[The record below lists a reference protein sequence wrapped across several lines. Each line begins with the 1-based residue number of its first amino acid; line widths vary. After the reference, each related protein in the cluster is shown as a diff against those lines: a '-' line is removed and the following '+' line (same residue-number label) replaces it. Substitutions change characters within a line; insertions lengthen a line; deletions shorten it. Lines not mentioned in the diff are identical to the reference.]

1 MLTDKTVDEFINEKS
16 AEMFR
21 RFKIDDSFLSCDP
34 ENWSSHEAYIDG
46 EKIVKS
52 LRVVNDT
59 AERAVKLMEDYHGL
73 LTKDENQKKYI
84 LQCVQEHR
92 KIYTNCSK
100 TVLSKNY

>member
-73 LTKDENQKKYI
+73 LTKDENQKKNTFCSAFRSTEKFTQI
-84 LQCVQEHR
+84 VR
-92 KIYTNCSK
+92 K
-100 TVLSKNY
+100 LF

>member
-73 LTKDENQKKYI
+73 LTKDENQKK
-84 LQCVQEHR
+84 
-92 KIYTNCSK
+92 KIHSAVRSGAQKNLHKLFENCFE
-100 TVLSKNY
+100 

>member
-73 LTKDENQKKYI
+73 LTKDENQKKI
-84 LQCVQEHR
+84 HSAVRSGAQKNLHKLFE
-92 KIYTNCSK
+92 NCFE
-100 TVLSKNY
+100 